1 MSKIDFYL
9 EQNSLPAVDTVACG
23 ISSAISSSSN
33 SLTKEKRW
41 DSNLLVGVFLFG
53 SSDFKTGTGSWWSH
67 GSIFILKI
75 LMSFGLNTL

>member
-9 EQNSLPAVDTVACG
+9 GQNSLPAVHTAACG
-23 ISSAISSSSN
+23 ISSASNSSNN

-41 DSNLLVGVFLFG
+41 DSNLGVFLFG
-53 SSDFKTGTGSWWSH
+53 SSDFKTGSWWSR

-75 LMSFGLNTL
+75 LMNFGLNAL